1 MAEMAQLKVLRN
13 IGLTVKTRPFHSPL
27 HQETLTVSRL
37 RARIHLTLRME
48 LQSMVHLM
56 HQTEATPLL
65 LGKKKH
71 SKETLAD
78 PVFQKAISV
87 VSELWKRQVER
98 ES

>member
-1 MAEMAQLKVLRN
+1 
-13 IGLTVKTRPFHSPL
+13 
-27 HQETLTVSRL
+27 
-37 RARIHLTLRME
+37 
-48 LQSMVHLM
+48 MVHLM

-65 LGKKKH
+65 LGKKKR